1 MTRIRIAIGS
11 VTYGEKGMTALRA
24 RGVPV
29 RMIRMDPRGS
39 KNGCAYALE
48 ILGGGYT
55 VPAVR
60 QILQAAHVRY
70 TDILTDELPML

>member
-11 VTYGEKGMTALRA
+11 VTYGEKGMAALRG
-24 RGVPV
+24 RGIPSRIV
-29 RMIRMDPRGS
+29 RLAPRESPG
-39 KNGCAYALE
+39 GCAYALE

-60 QILQAAHVRY
+60 QVLQAAHVRY

>member
-11 VTYGEKGMTALRA
+11 VTYGEKGMAALRA

-29 RMIRMDPRGS
+29 RLVRLDPRQSRG
-39 KNGCAYALE
+39 GCAYALE

-55 VPAVR
+55 VPGIR
-60 QILQAAHVRY
+60 QMLHEAHVRY
-70 TDILTDELPML
+70 TEILEDALPML

>member
-11 VTYGEKGMTALRA
+11 VTYGEKGMTVLRA

-29 RMIRMDPRGS
+29 RMIRMDPRES

>member
-29 RMIRMDPRGS
+29 RMIRMDPRES

-55 VPAVR
+55 VPGIR
-60 QILQAAHVRY
+60 QMLHEAHVRY
-70 TDILTDELPML
+70 TEIRSDHLPML

>member
-11 VTYGEKGMTALRA
+11 VTYGEKGLAALRA
-24 RGVPV
+24 RGVPAKLQ
-29 RMIRMDPRGS
+29 RLDPRDS

-60 QILQAAHVRY
+60 QILHEAHVRY
-70 TDILTDELPML
+70 TEILTDELPML

>member
-11 VTYGEKGMTALRA
+11 VTYGEKGLAALLA
-24 RGVPV
+24 RGVPAKLQ
-29 RMIRMDPRGS
+29 RLDPRDS

-55 VPAVR
+55 IPAVR
-60 QILQAAHVRY
+60 QILHEAHVRY
-70 TDILTDELPML
+70 TEILTDELPML

>member
-29 RMIRMDPRGS
+29 RMIRMDPRES
-39 KNGCAYALE
+39 KHGCAYALE
-48 ILGGGYT
+48 ILGGG
-55 VPAVR
+55 
-60 QILQAAHVRY
+60 
-70 TDILTDELPML
+70 